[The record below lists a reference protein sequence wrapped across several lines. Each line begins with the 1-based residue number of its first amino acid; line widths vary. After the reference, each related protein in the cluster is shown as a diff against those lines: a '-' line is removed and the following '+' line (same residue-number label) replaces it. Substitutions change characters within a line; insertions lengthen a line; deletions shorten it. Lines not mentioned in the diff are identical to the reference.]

1 MSDHRKPCI
10 DCNRSIDATAKAC
23 PFCSWDQSAPPR
35 PKAPAPSVDAATPS
49 ARPVSQ
55 APSSTPFFLRRPL
68 LGGVALVA
76 ILVIVFVVGSL
87 VHGRDPVPEPAA
99 TSTIHASRDVAP
111 PQHSDIDLVPAEN
124 STAGGQQPITS
135 VPVTSN
141 DGSMA
146 NPYARDDATAL
157 PQSDYAQ
164 LAHRAQTQQA
174 DNAPQIV
181 DPRSITGRVDGG
193 GAPAPRRTPRA
204 IQAASQART
213 EPVAVYQPVPSI
225 HVGRDATARL
235 FLTVGSD
242 GRVKDIDI
250 ARALPGETA
259 RLIGAVQEWRFRPAT
274 ENGVPIASR
283 FSVDITFHGND

>member
-1 MSDHRKPCI
+1 MSDRKPCV

-23 PFCSWDQSAPPR
+23 PFCSWDQSETPR
-35 PKAPAPSVDAATPS
+35 PKAPAPTLDPGASP
-49 ARPVSQ
+49 ARPAGQ
-55 APSSTPFFLRRPL
+55 AAPSTPFVLRGRL
-68 LGGVALVA
+68 LGGVALAA
-76 ILVIVFVVGSL
+76 ILVIVFIVGSL
-87 VHGRDPVPEPAA
+87 VHGHEPDAEPAA
-99 TSTIHASRDVAP
+99 TSTIHASREIAP
-111 PQHSDIDLVPAEN
+111 PQHSDIDLVPAGN
-124 STAGGQQPITS
+124 DGTPGQQPITS
-135 VPVTSN
+135 VPVTPN

-164 LAHRAQTQQA
+164 LAQRAQTQQT
-174 DNAPQIV
+174 NNNPQII

-193 GAPAPRRTPRA
+193 GAPAPRQTARATPRA
-204 IQAASQART
+204 NMART

-225 HVGRDATARL
+225 RVGRDATARL
-235 FLTVGSD
+235 LLTVGAD

-250 ARALPGETA
+250 ARALPGDTA

-283 FSVDITFHGND
+283 FSVDITFHGNE